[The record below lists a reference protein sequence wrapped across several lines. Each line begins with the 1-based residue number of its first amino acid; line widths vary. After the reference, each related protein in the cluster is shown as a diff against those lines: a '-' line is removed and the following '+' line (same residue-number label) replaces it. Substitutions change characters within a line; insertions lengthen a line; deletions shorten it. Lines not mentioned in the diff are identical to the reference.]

1 MSQTL
6 TPVYSIKKIA
16 STSIPVGWEGTDG
29 IAQQLSEGYIVLW
42 QHHAIFTGVI
52 EGGNTTWL
60 NDSQPVSGDEH
71 FVRVR
76 AFNEAKEFHFWKT
89 GGNIQGRLRTD
100 APGEDQEIID
110 ASMMLRGVVGKLIQ
124 KPDADQKPA
133 QLFSGAGHVVGKLIQ
148 KSDAD
153 LAVSD
158 LAVVTR
164 NYIAYDST
172 TQQAGYLDSRFVKF
186 QPFNTKQP

>member
-1 MSQTL
+1 MSQLL

-16 STSIPVGWEGTDG
+16 SASIPVGWEGADA

-60 NDSQPVSGDEH
+60 NDIQPVSGDEH
-71 FVRVR
+71 LFRVR

-100 APGEDQEIID
+100 APGEGQEIVD
-110 ASMMLRGVVGKLIQ
+110 ASMMLRGVVGKLLQ
-124 KPDADQKPA
+124 KA
-133 QLFSGAGHVVGKLIQ
+133 H
-148 KSDAD
+148 AD

-164 NYIAYDST
+164 NYIDYDAA
-172 TQQAGYLDSRFVKF
+172 TQQAGYVDSRFVKF
-186 QPFNTKQP
+186 QPFNINQP